1 MNIYL
6 FDAHHQFIDPK
17 NKNEESVLVNSEK
30 SKTEILSLEDVEEE
44 GRPDQR

>member
-1 MNIYL
+1 
-6 FDAHHQFIDPK
+6 
-17 NKNEESVLVNSEK
+17 VLVNSEK